1 MLRLVVLNKQTMVLK
16 RADTHWKRLPT
27 VPRRYKDR
35 RIADCCHRGKPKT
48 EGFSNTAYNTLMHT
62 RAELI
67 DSVMVDGKFVIR
79 NGTCTTVDE
88 AALEKAYAEIL
99 RRVYASHLA

>member
-1 MLRLVVLNKQTMVLK
+1 
-16 RADTHWKRLPT
+16 
-27 VPRRYKDR
+27 
-35 RIADCCHRGKPKT
+35 